1 MAAELGVTIWDDG
14 DLSPR
19 MHVVSG
25 ALGVALALIRRLQ
38 TGRGTKWYDREY
50 GTNLC
55 EFIHQAI
62 LTPYEI
68 EQAAEAE
75 CAKDERVD
83 SVEARAEIVDRTRVE
98 LTLKVESSQGPF
110 ELVLAISDVTV
121 EKLRFSE
128 AA

>member
-1 MAAELGVTIWDDG
+1 
-14 DLSPR
+14 
-19 MHVVSG
+19 MHVVTG

-38 TGRGTKWYDREY
+38 TSRGTKWYDREY

-55 EFIHQAI
+55 EFVHQAI

-75 CAKDERVD
+75 CLKDERVE

-98 LTLKVESSQGPF
+98 MTLTVESSAGPF
-110 ELVLAISDVTV
+110 ELVLAVGDVTV
-121 EKLRFSE
+121 EKLRFNE
-128 AA
+128 VA